1 MMQWRKWG
9 VIGVLA
15 LGVATVPW
23 MESVR
28 ARSGFSQRSVKGT
41 YGIFFAGQSVPS
53 LQPESGIGVITA
65 DGKGNLVGVE
75 TYNLGTQAC
84 ENIVLTGTYTVDATT
99 GTGTL
104 TAASEGVSD
113 PCSFSFNASFV
124 ILKGGALLRLAST
137 DPGFVIISEEWRR
150 RSGD

>member
-1 MMQWRKWG
+1 MMQWRKWC
-9 VIGVLA
+9 VTGVLA
-15 LGVATVPW
+15 LGVVAVLW
-23 MESVR
+23 MEPLQ

-53 LQPESGIGVITA
+53 LQPESGTGVITA
-65 DGKGNLVGVE
+65 DGKGNLTGVE
-75 TYNLGTQAC
+75 TYNLGTQVC
-84 ENIVLTGTYTVDATT
+84 ENIVLKGTYTVDATT
-99 GTGTL
+99 GTGKL
-104 TAASEGVSD
+104 TAESEGVSG